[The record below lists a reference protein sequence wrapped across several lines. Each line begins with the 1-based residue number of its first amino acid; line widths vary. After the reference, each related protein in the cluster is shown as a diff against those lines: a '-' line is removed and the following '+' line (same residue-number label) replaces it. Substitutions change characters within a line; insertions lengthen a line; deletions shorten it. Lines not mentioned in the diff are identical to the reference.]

1 MSNSSSFSTVTCLA
15 IVEAEEDDVHAAQA
29 LDIGGLDEDVVREN
43 RGASVNRYRAGT
55 RPCSSEFFAD
65 GFVVITAF
73 APAALGWNSVR
84 YGEQGPLRF
93 LQAIVRMA
101 GLLVP
106 RFARRRGS
114 ERRPLLS
121 AASPQYIS
129 VRSPLVQDPFL
140 PI

>member
-43 RGASVNRYRAGT
+43 RGASVNRCRAGT
-55 RPCSSEFFAD
+55 RPCSSEFFAG
-65 GFVVITAF
+65 GFVVITAS
-73 APAALGWNSVR
+73 APVALGWNTVWF
-84 YGEQGPLRF
+84 GEQGPLRF
-93 LQAIVRMA
+93 LHAIVRHGR

-114 ERRPLLS
+114 ERRPLPS
-121 AASPQYIS
+121 AVRPQ
-129 VRSPLVQDPFL
+129 
-140 PI
+140 